1 MARNKK
7 QKPINWNHWHS
18 VIMSDIL
25 AFNFNSTLEICKQLD
40 IRHNEVLDD
49 VTGERERVTA
59 DSLLRRIDDT
69 VRVMLN
75 VSLNHSLELP
85 CRPLG
90 DVNMYLDDS
99 GVLTAEIEL
108 VCMGNP
114 ADTNDP
120 LNDLH
125 LPAIVLKLYDNR
137 GKHDRLNIT
146 FAIVGQLY

>member
-1 MARNKK
+1 MTRDKK
-7 QKPINWNHWHS
+7 QKPIDWNHWHS

-25 AFNFNSTLEICKQLD
+25 AFNFNSTLEICKRLD

-59 DSLLRRIDDT
+59 DSLLQRIDDT
-69 VRVMLN
+69 ARLMLN

-85 CRPLG
+85 CRPFG

-108 VCMGNP
+108 ICMDNP

-137 GKHDRLNIT
+137 GKHDRLDIT
-146 FAIVGQLY
+146 FAIVGQTY